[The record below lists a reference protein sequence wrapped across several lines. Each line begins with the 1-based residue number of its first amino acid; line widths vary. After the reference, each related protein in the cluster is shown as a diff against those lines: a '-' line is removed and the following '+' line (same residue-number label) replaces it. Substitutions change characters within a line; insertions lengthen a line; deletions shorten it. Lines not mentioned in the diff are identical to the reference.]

1 MAALSAV
8 AGVGPGV
15 PTAQLE
21 MQYQAAVV
29 KQQKEAMDAVGT
41 AALRLIQAAFIRD
54 PSKGQ
59 NMDVLA

>member
-1 MAALSAV
+1 MAAVSAV

-21 MQYQAAVV
+21 AQYLTAVA
-29 KQQKEAMDAVGT
+29 KQQKRTMDAVGT

-54 PSKGQ
+54 PNEGQ